1 MSAAALPANAP
12 VRHQR
17 RHQLRADFRV
27 LRGLAKA
34 ALDTDRPLMAH
45 VVVTRR
51 CNLACGYCTE
61 FDATSPPVPLAAL
74 KARIDR
80 LAELGTV
87 FVTLTGGEPLLHP
100 DLI

>member
-1 MSAAALPANAP
+1 M
-12 VRHQR
+12 
-17 RHQLRADFRV
+17 

-61 FDATSPPVPLAAL
+61 YDKVSPPVPLDEM
-74 KARIDR
+74 KARIDH

-87 FVTLTGGEPLLHP
+87 FVTLTGGETLPTP
-100 DLI
+100 TSSRSSATCARAA